1 MEDSLDANK
10 WISRAQMDFNI
21 ALMAEACYSPIPIEI
36 ICYLCQQ
43 SVEKILKAYTIAIK
57 KERTLTHSLKVLL
70 DECILLLP
78 EFDRFKDACVE
89 LTHYVTRG
97 RYSAKEE
104 LIDADMNR
112 AMDHT
117 YNILTFT
124 MSKLKELGYK
134 NESQQPENVFT
145 KEILAAIRYPK
156 QEGQTPQ

>member
-1 MEDSLDANK
+1 MEDSLDVNK

-21 ALMAEACYSPIPIEI
+21 ALMAEACYHPAPIEG
-36 ICYLCQQ
+36 ICYSCQQ
-43 SVEKILKAYTIAIK
+43 AVEKILKAYIIAIGDTHRK
-57 KERTLTHSLKVLL
+57 THVLEELLNNCERH
-70 DECILLLP
+70 LP
-78 EFDRFKDACVE
+78 EFKIFREACSDLAQYVTTGRYPNSPDVE
-89 LTHYVTRG
+89 LT
-97 RYSAKEE
+97 EE
-104 LIDADMNR
+104 HMNR

-156 QEGQTPQ
+156 QEG